1 MTMIPGSLGPLDFFP
16 EPDLH
21 PLYPSSSFMSHS
33 LSPDSGLAPSQKSE
47 LVSHSLS
54 RACVFGDLSLLQHIL
69 SDHQSQPYVDLSARD
84 EDGLSL
90 ISLAILG
97 FGSESERDVE
107 REECVRLLIA
117 QGADA
122 TCADKAGWTALH
134 HAAVLCPPTLVS
146 HLMTHGC
153 SPFAETRRRLTPLD
167 IVTAHTVLPGRDDIA
182 LLLEEA
188 MRSQGWMGGRMEE
201 KRRALDEQLKR
212 KGRQKNVRENVSK
225 VLGLQNQWWGSRE
238 EDEGFSSDDSD
249 GEGDQFDEELY
260 TPKLDFTSMLAWS
273 PQELSHIFDAV
284 ITTSH
289 TSVRNSQPAIT
300 LYLMARFA
308 CLTCDQTWLEDLVLG
323 ATDAIEEKFFS
334 RSEDITCLVFCL
346 YNATIW
352 LHLMQCDN
360 AINEGCEMLGSF
372 ELLEQVINSVFV
384 FIIRYAER
392 RIDQLLDAAILDSSP
407 VASEF
412 ESVQFESEWSFL
424 RPFSAKKKSA
434 TNTPN
439 HGTPKNSTPSSPPF
453 LPSRPP
459 SPSPLLLGPAPVTP
473 KGLSSL
479 RQTLSRAKTSSTAFN
494 THSDVPQTT
503 GLQDM
508 TSFLTA
514 LHTLLT
520 LSEVNP
526 VLMIQFWSQVMYW
539 TSCEIFNRILT
550 RKKYLCRSKAA
561 QIGMN
566 LVVLEEW
573 IEDMGLP
580 RGIASHLT
588 PVRDLLNW
596 LQCLSSITDFSN
608 LVATIQTMKSINPL
622 QMRRAV
628 RDYKYEVNEGRMTDE
643 CIQYL
648 TQLQKDWERHR
659 VKMGVEALRKEMGER
674 EREQT
679 FTAQHSIDNLFDR
692 SHSQSEW
699 EPAKAPQVLGEL
711 LDSRHML
718 PLFLPSDP
726 RVLSATPE
734 KRVVSGYGERPGART
749 AAHARSTSQAST
761 LDGDGGAMKWRC
773 RSRRVRNVDFETLQ
787 WVDRFRTKSQTFQ
800 LPVHGEEYEETYP
813 STPLSGGI
821 DDLRID
827 TDVPHTILHGTPL
840 TKRPSARSRGRLSLI
855 GDPVIPISF

>member
-1 MTMIPGSLGPLDFFP
+1 MIPVSLGPLDFSP

-21 PLYPSSSFMSHS
+21 PLYPSSI
-33 LSPDSGLAPSQKSE
+33 PSQKSE

-54 RACVFGDLSLLQHIL
+54 RACVFGDLSLLQYLL
-69 SDHQSQPYVDLSARD
+69 SDHQSQLYIDLSARD

-134 HAAVLCPPTLVS
+134 HAAILCPPTLVS

-212 KGRQKNVRENVSK
+212 KGRQKSVRENVSK
-225 VLGLQNQWWGSRE
+225 VLGLQNQWWNSHE
-238 EDEGFSSDDSD
+238 EDEGFSSDDED
-249 GEGDQFDEELY
+249 DEDDQFDEELY
-260 TPKLDFTSMLAWS
+260 
-273 PQELSHIFDAV
+273 LSRP
-284 ITTSH
+284 SH

-372 ELLEQVINSVFV
+372 ELLEQVINSVF
-384 FIIRYAER
+384 
-392 RIDQLLDAAILDSSP
+392 DQLLDAAILDSSP

-424 RPFSAKKKSA
+424 RPFSAKKKST

-439 HGTPKNSTPSSPPF
+439 HGTPKSSTPSSPPF

-459 SPSPLLLGPAPVTP
+459 SPSPLLLGPAPVP
-473 KGLSSL
+473 AKGLSSL
-479 RQTLSRAKTSSTAFN
+479 RQTLSRAKTPSTAFN
-494 THSDVPQTT
+494 THSDVPKTT
-503 GLQDM
+503 GLRDL

-520 LSEVNP
+520 LSDVNP

-550 RKKYLCRSKAA
+550 RKKYLCRSKAV

-628 RDYKYEVNEGRMTDE
+628 RDYKYEVHEGRMTDE

-674 EREQT
+674 ERERELEDGMASEANASFNASSET
-679 FTAQHSIDNLFDR
+679 FVAQHSIDNLFDR

-734 KRVVSGYGERPGART
+734 KRVFSGYCERAGART
-749 AAHARSTSQAST
+749 AAHARNASQAST
-761 LDGDGGAMKWRC
+761 LDGGAMKWRC

-787 WVDRFRTKSQTFQ
+787 WVDRFRTKPQTFQ
-800 LPVHGEEYEETYP
+800 LHMHGEEYEETYP
-813 STPLSGGI
+813 STPLSDAI
-821 DDLRID
+821 DDLRIN
-827 TDVPHTILHGTPL
+827 TDVPHTVLHGTPL

-855 GDPVIPISF
+855 GDPVIPITL